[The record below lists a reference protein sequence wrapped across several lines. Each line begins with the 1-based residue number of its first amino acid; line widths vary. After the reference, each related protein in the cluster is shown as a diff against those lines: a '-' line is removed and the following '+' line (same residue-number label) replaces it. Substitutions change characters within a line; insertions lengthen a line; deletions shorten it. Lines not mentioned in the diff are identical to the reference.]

1 MVTRMSPAEAENWAY
16 RADVAEQAI
25 RDRHAARLWG
35 LPGTNLA
42 VPSWPAPVA
51 HKAFFTWHYWWQA
64 HYLDCLIDAALRV
77 PSREKSKAV
86 QATIRGI
93 RIRNLS
99 PLASNKY
106 YDDRAWMVL
115 ALGRAGQLGR
125 GARGTTR
132 RLLHALVE
140 GIDPSTGVL
149 PWREGDVFFNV
160 PSNGPAAIAF
170 ARAGRLDEAC
180 ALVDWVFD
188 NLVDDSGLILDGER
202 LSMGGVEVER
212 GRYTYNQGVMIGAC
226 LEVALALRERGDRDA
241 STRYL
246 TRLHTLI
253 HSVAK
258 DMATPEGVIKG
269 GGGGDGGLF
278 NGILMRYLADAAVRL
293 PADGRTD
300 RAASRIARRLMLATA
315 NSAWQH
321 RLEVDG
327 LPLFPADWTKD
338 ATFPQAGGLVAASV
352 AGAVREGAIRERDL
366 SVQLSGWMLME
377 AAARVAD
384 DARRKLDSEGSG
396 FSPNPGKGSACE

>member
-86 QATIRGI
+86 QATIRSI

-300 RAASRIARRLMLATA
+300 RAASRIARRLVLATA

-384 DARRKLDSEGSG
+384 DARRKLDSEGYG
-396 FSPNPGKGSACE
+396 FSPNPGKGSSCE

>member
-1 MVTRMSPAEAENWAY
+1 MVTKMSPTEAENWAY

-25 RDRHAARLWG
+25 RDRHASRLWG

-42 VPSWPAPVA
+42 VPSWPAPVR
-51 HKAFFTWHYWWQA
+51 HKAFITWHYWWQA
-64 HYLDCLIDAALRV
+64 HYLDCLVDAAQRV
-77 PSREKSKAV
+77 PSREKAKAV

-99 PLASNKY
+99 PLTANKY

-115 ALGRAGQLGR
+115 ALGRAGKVVR
-125 GARGTTR
+125 GTRGTTR
-132 RLLHALVE
+132 RLLHSLAEGVE
-140 GIDPSTGVL
+140 PSMGVL

-180 ALVDWVFD
+180 AMTDWVFD
-188 NLVDDSGLILDGER
+188 NLVDDSGLILDGVR
-202 LSMGGVEVER
+202 LNMAGFDVER
-212 GRYTYNQGVMIGAC
+212 GCYSYNQGVMIGAC
-226 LEVALALRERGDRDA
+226 LEIALALRERGDRAA
-241 STRYL
+241 STGYL
-246 TRLHTLI
+246 TRMHTLI
-253 HSVAK
+253 HAVAK
-258 DMATPEGVIKG
+258 DLATPASVIKG

-278 NGILMRYLADAAVRL
+278 HGVLVRYLAEAAMRL
-293 PADGRTD
+293 PGDGRVD
-300 RAASRIARRLMLATA
+300 RAAARIARRLVLASA
-315 NSAWQH
+315 ESAWQH

-327 LPLFPADWTKD
+327 LPLFPADWTSD
-338 ATFPQAGGLVAASV
+338 ATFPQSGGLVAASV

-384 DARRKLDSEGSG
+384 DVRRRSSDSAA
-396 FSPNPGKGSACE
+396 PTTTPKGPPCE

>member
-93 RIRNLS
+93 RLRNLS

-278 NGILMRYLADAAVRL
+278 NGILMRYMADAAVRL

-300 RAASRIARRLMLATA
+300 RAASRIARRLVLATA

-377 AAARVAD
+377 AAARVGD

-396 FSPNPGKGSACE
+396 FSSNPGKGSSCE

>member
-1 MVTRMSPAEAENWAY
+1 MTRMSPAEAENWAY

-42 VPSWPAPVA
+42 VPSWPAPLA

-132 RLLHALVE
+132 RLLHALAE

-278 NGILMRYLADAAVRL
+278 NGILMRYMADAAVRL

-300 RAASRIARRLMLATA
+300 RAASRIARRLVLATA

-338 ATFPQAGGLVAASV
+338 ATFPQAGGLMAASV

-377 AAARVAD
+377 AAARVSD
-384 DARRKLDSEGSG
+384 DARRKADTATPDQPPHIE
-396 FSPNPGKGSACE
+396 KGPSCE

>member
-132 RLLHALVE
+132 RLLHALAE

-278 NGILMRYLADAAVRL
+278 NGILMRYMADAAVRL

-300 RAASRIARRLMLATA
+300 RAASRIARRLVLATA

-338 ATFPQAGGLVAASV
+338 ATFPQAGGLMAASV

-384 DARRKLDSEGSG
+384 DARRKADTATADQPPHIE
-396 FSPNPGKGSACE
+396 KGPSCE

>member
-35 LPGTNLA
+35 LPGTNVA

-278 NGILMRYLADAAVRL
+278 NGILMRYMADAAVRL

-300 RAASRIARRLMLATA
+300 RAASRIARRLVLATA

-396 FSPNPGKGSACE
+396 FSSNPGKESSCE

>member
-99 PLASNKY
+99 PLASNNY

-300 RAASRIARRLMLATA
+300 RAASRIARRLVLATA

-384 DARRKLDSEGSG
+384 DARRKLDSEGTG

>member
-300 RAASRIARRLMLATA
+300 RAASRIARRLVLATA

-338 ATFPQAGGLVAASV
+338 ATFPQAGGLMAASV

-384 DARRKLDSEGSG
+384 DARRKLDSEGTG